1 MNGDGQTYYCGY
13 RRIEFIPFLVHFLG
27 IVSTNCPIADS
38 FIPVEWRGRDHSGPG
53 TMNRPNDAILT
64 DIPVVSCDK
73 ITVPTCRRGAQFPA
87 RQFCFPSA
95 AFYFCHGDEG
105 FMRDIADFF

>member
-1 MNGDGQTYYCGY
+1 MKGDGQK
-13 RRIEFIPFLVHFLG
+13 P
-27 IVSTNCPIADS
+27 STAVIGGSNLFPSLFNFFRHCVNNCPIADS

-64 DIPVVSCDK
+64 DIPVVPCDK

-87 RQFCFPSA
+87 RLFCFPSA
-95 AFYFCHGDEG
+95 AFYFVTGTK
-105 FMRDIADFF
+105 AS